1 MPMCY
6 LLTLFVA
13 FLFIYIYVKKI
24 NYFVFIIHQVNN
36 HRVSRRWL
44 TETDVK
50 HLKSSAIATITNINR
65 SIVNCKRKTNFFT
78 GVFQRFYS

>member
-36 HRVSRRWL
+36 HRVSRGWL

-50 HLKSSAIATITNINR
+50 HLKSSALGTITNINR
-65 SIVNCKRKTNFFT
+65 SIVN
-78 GVFQRFYS
+78 